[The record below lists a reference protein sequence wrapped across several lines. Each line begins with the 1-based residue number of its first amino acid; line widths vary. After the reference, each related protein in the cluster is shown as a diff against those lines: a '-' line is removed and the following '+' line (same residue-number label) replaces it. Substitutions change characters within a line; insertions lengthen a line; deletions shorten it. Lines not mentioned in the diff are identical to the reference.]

1 MCKIGNLNIVQ
12 DKNNDTVMRT
22 DYLESISSGVDVNDS
37 AVQDKLAL
45 ICLADVDL
53 ASSKK
58 YVSYLFRFCLMW
70 SIKPFI

>member
-1 MCKIGNLNIVQ
+1 LNIVQ

-53 ASSKK
+53 ASGKK
-58 YVSYLFRFCLMW
+58 YVLYLFRFCLM
-70 SIKPFI
+70 